1 MIETLELCKIYSKGR
16 IVANDRISLRV
27 EDGKVFCL
35 LGPNGAG
42 KTTLIKILATLVLPT
57 SGTAKVSGY
66 DILKQGNDVRKAIG
80 LSTGRERSFYYRLT
94 GRQNLEFFGALRG
107 LKGKDLGR
115 RTEQLLNVLDL
126 WEHKDRKYMK
136 YSSGMKKKL
145 SLARA
150 LLTDPPVLLLDEPT
164 SGIDPVS
171 TRDIRGMIRS
181 LRDSGKS
188 ILVATHD
195 MREAEELSDRI
206 GILKT
211 GKLIKDDTPERL
223 RSAFRTSVIVIKHA
237 RDLAADAMVEL
248 QRLPSVEE
256 VNTKDST
263 VSIHCR
269 RPHAILNDVVRVIQ
283 RRTSLTD
290 VKVTKP
296 SLENVFIRMTEGEES
311 D

>member
-1 MIETLELCKIYSKGR
+1 MIETLELCKTYAKGR
-16 IVANDRISLRV
+16 IIANDRISLRI
-27 EDGKVFCL
+27 ESSKIYSL

-57 SGTAKVSGY
+57 SGTARVSGY

-107 LKGKDLGR
+107 LKGKDLR
-115 RTEQLLNVLDL
+115 SRTKQLLNVLDL

-188 ILVATHD
+188 VLVATHD
-195 MREAEELSDRI
+195 MHEAEELSDRI
-206 GILKT
+206 GILKA
-211 GKLIKDDTPERL
+211 GKLLKEDTPENL
-223 RSAFRTSVIVIKHA
+223 RSAFQAAIIVVKLA
-237 RDLAADAMVEL
+237 GNLAPRDVVEL
-248 QRLPSVEE
+248 QHLQSVEK
-256 VNTKDST
+256 VNIENST
-263 VSIHCR
+263 LRIHCL
-269 RPHAILNDVVRVIQ
+269 RPHDIINEVVRVVQ
-283 RRTSLTD
+283 AQTPLTD
-290 VKVTKP
+290 VRITKP
-296 SLENVFIRMTEGEES
+296 SLQDVFIGLTKERAS